1 MLTKPS
7 TRSCLD
13 LVCPIRIFTYCF
25 FQTHF
30 NIILFISRS
39 HCFLLDVVDCKPGV
53 GEDCILLGHNEVATG
68 KELSEYLPND
78 RRNVVEDL
86 KFKVTLLSE
95 F

>member
-1 MLTKPS
+1 
-7 TRSCLD
+7 
-13 LVCPIRIFTYCF
+13 
-25 FQTHF
+25 
-30 NIILFISRS
+30 
-39 HCFLLDVVDCKPGV
+39 LDVVDCKPGV